1 MIKKYIEFFFQL
13 LVHKYLINQSDKIK
27 KVEDLKSVLNNF
39 KKFKTK
45 LSKDKDLKTYQKIFG
60 LIQYNYIS
68 IKYDCW
74 NTYYIKIKE
83 IEENSILNQ
92 AIQFYKNFISDLE
105 EESPVFFKLLEI
117 NSKYGYFQNSQIYN
131 FSLLNLQ
138 DIKEHFLE
146 LIPEVIYFFD
156 CDCKIKSFV
165 FSMTGELA
173 INEKLLFEK
182 YDKMSLIKNY
192 EVKDKCNAENIS
204 MTIARYLLHEECGH
218 SKYRNKS
225 DIKRGIKSP
234 IKCISEGKIKTMT
247 YICDKNKSSDL
258 IKIFSADKNGKGDSG
273 HYMETA
279 FGKWKDVYC
288 IIFFDIIK
296 NVGKLLKYPKY
307 FILKEYLPILQ
318 KYLFLKYLIEKN
330 EIEMTWYENISIE
343 TENVLM
349 IKLLKNVQSN
359 KLQKSNLDE
368 KNKSVINSPKK
379 NEKSEDEPTGNKL
392 EENEY
397 ESSFT
402 EENVLKVLSYSIDS
416 NEEIETR
423 QDFLRKKR
431 KKEDIKE
438 ENESKK
444 PNTNIQQKD
453 YTSNLIYNEN
463 EIKENNL
470 DSLDSDMEVINQFA
484 AEIKFEYRF
493 ESDDDEASI

>member
-1 MIKKYIEFFFQL
+1 
-13 LVHKYLINQSDKIK
+13 
-27 KVEDLKSVLNNF
+27 
-39 KKFKTK
+39 
-45 LSKDKDLKTYQKIFG
+45 
-60 LIQYNYIS
+60 
-68 IKYDCW
+68 
-74 NTYYIKIKE
+74 
-83 IEENSILNQ
+83 
-92 AIQFYKNFISDLE
+92 
-105 EESPVFFKLLEI
+105 
-117 NSKYGYFQNSQIYN
+117 
-131 FSLLNLQ
+131 
-138 DIKEHFLE
+138 
-146 LIPEVIYFFD
+146 
-156 CDCKIKSFV
+156 
-165 FSMTGELA
+165 
-173 INEKLLFEK
+173 
-182 YDKMSLIKNY
+182 
-192 EVKDKCNAENIS
+192 
-204 MTIARYLLHEECGH
+204 
-218 SKYRNKS
+218 
-225 DIKRGIKSP
+225 
-234 IKCISEGKIKTMT
+234 MT

-379 NEKSEDEPTGNKL
+379 NEKYEDEPTGNKL

-402 EENVLKVLSYSIDS
+402 EENVLKVLNYSIDS

-453 YTSNLIYNEN
+453 YTCNLIYNEN

-470 DSLDSDMEVINQFA
+470 NSLDSDMEVINQFD

-493 ESDDDEASI
+493 ESDDEASI